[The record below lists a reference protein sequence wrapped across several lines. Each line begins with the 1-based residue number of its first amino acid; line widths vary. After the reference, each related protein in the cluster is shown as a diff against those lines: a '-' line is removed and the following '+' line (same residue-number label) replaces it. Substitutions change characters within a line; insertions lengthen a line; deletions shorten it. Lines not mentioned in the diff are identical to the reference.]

1 MAMAMGTCRCRPEA
15 ERHSPA
21 AATGAV
27 AIGAVRIGAAVTNSS
42 LPVDLVFRITATVL
56 TPTVT
61 TTSPLTDTAT
71 TPIKPTA
78 TAPATKGTATTA
90 TEPTATAMATK
101 CTATIPTKATVTA
114 TATKATATAMATKG
128 IATATN
134 GRRKKRKYVSEA
146 DAINKGDRPAPMSH
160 YPPRHIL

>member
-15 ERHSPA
+15 ERHSAA

-27 AIGAVRIGAAVTNSS
+27 ATGAVTIGAAVTNSS

-61 TTSPLTDTAT
+61 TTSPLTDTGT
-71 TPIKPTA
+71 TVIK
-78 TAPATKGTATTA
+78 
-90 TEPTATAMATK
+90 PTATAMATK
-101 CTATIPTKATVTA
+101 CTPTIPTKATVTA
-114 TATKATATAMATKG
+114 TPTKATATAMATKG
-128 IATATN
+128 IATASN

-160 YPPRHIL
+160 YP

>member
-1 MAMAMGTCRCRPEA
+1 MAMGTCRCSPEE
-15 ERHSPA
+15 ERHSAAAATGAVASGA

-27 AIGAVRIGAAVTNSS
+27 AIGAVTIGAAVTNSS

-71 TPIKPTA
+71 TVI
-78 TAPATKGTATTA
+78 
-90 TEPTATAMATK
+90 
-101 CTATIPTKATVTA
+101 KATVTA
-114 TATKATATAMATKG
+114 TPTKATATAMATKG
-128 IATATN
+128 IATASN

-160 YPPRHIL
+160 YPPRHIPH